1 MTITRL
7 NDTECKWTWSH
18 RPENRNN
25 NNTADTKYIVYMT
38 IAGVNINYM
47 LSVQHDR
54 QASEPSTHTDVLIDY
69 KDSAASTK
77 TSDKKDL
84 QPLTLDP
91 FERGRVPLLP
101 DALDQCIPTGVHDFL
116 KGSLPLLTDSDVF
129 PYIDMCLFF

>member
-1 MTITRL
+1 
-7 NDTECKWTWSH
+7 
-18 RPENRNN
+18 
-25 NNTADTKYIVYMT
+25 MT

-101 DALDQCIPTGVHDFL
+101 DALDQGIPTGVHDFL
-116 KGSLPLLTDSDVF
+116 ESSLPLLTDSDVF